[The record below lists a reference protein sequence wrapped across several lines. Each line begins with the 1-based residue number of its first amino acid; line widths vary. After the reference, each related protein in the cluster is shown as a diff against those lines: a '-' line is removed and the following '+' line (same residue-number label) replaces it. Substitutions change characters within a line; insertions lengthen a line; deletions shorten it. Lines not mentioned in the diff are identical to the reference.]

1 MPSRRFR
8 VPTPLDLPR
17 TLGPLR
23 HGARD
28 ATVRLGPRGMV
39 RASRTPDGPVTLRL
53 DLRADEIEAEAWGP
67 GADWALEQAPRLVGV
82 DDDVSDFD
90 PARHPAVARAARARP
105 GLRIGASGR
114 IDDLLVPTIL
124 GQKVTAAEAFRAW
137 WAMIRAWG
145 SDAPGPYD
153 LRLPPSPAE
162 IASHPYEDF
171 HPFSIERKRADIIR
185 RACSRFSR
193 LQEAVDLPRE
203 DAYRRLTVLPG
214 LGPWTAGILM
224 RTAMGDPDAVEIG
237 DFHIPNAI
245 CWNLAGEPRG
255 DDARMLEL
263 LEPFAG
269 HRGRV
274 VRLVTSALGKAPAY
288 GPKVRVGDIR
298 RYDPPRRRW

>member
-1 MPSRRFR
+1 MPSRTFR

-23 HGARD
+23 HGRND
-28 ATVRLGPRGMV
+28 PTMRLGPRGML

-53 DLRADEIEAEAWGP
+53 DLRGDEILAEAWGP
-67 GADWALEQAPRLVGV
+67 GASWALDQAPRLVGV
-82 DDDVSDFD
+82 DDDLTGFH
-90 PARHPAVARAARARP
+90 PERHPAVERAARLRQ

-124 GQKVTAAEAFRAW
+124 GQKVTSAEAFRGW

-145 SDAPGPYD
+145 SVAPGPHD
-153 LRLPPSPAE
+153 LRLPPSAAE

-171 HPFSIERKRADIIR
+171 HPLSIERKRADIVR
-185 RACSRFSR
+185 LACSRFDR
-193 LQEAVDLPRE
+193 LQEAVDMDRE
-203 DAYRRLTVLPG
+203 AAHQRLTALPG

-237 DFHIPNAI
+237 DFHIPNGI

-255 DDARMLEL
+255 DDARMMEL
-263 LEPFAG
+263 LEPFTG

-274 VRLVTSALGKAPAY
+274 VRLVTSALPKAPAY

-298 RYDPPRRRW
+298 RFDPPRRR